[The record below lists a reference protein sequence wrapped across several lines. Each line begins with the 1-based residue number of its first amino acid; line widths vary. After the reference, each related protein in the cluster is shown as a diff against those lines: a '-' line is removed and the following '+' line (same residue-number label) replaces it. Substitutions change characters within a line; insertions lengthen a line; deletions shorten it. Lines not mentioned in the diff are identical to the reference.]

1 MVTEDPNRRLV
12 YQLEGVGLSLFVVSI
27 VGGVV
32 SLIVVCLRTLIRLRA
47 KTFSWDDG
55 LMLGGLVVYL
65 VDVALACMGAL
76 SGLGT
81 RNADLSSVMLVE
93 SMKYL
98 MIWMMLYV
106 AVLCT
111 IKTSICITTLRIA
124 TTMPKLRTAVYI
136 LMGLTVATFFTTFVG
151 ILLLCRPVE
160 ANWDTSIVLEGRG
173 ECSPVSSMLALSY
186 TSTVSTI
193 VTDLACAVLPAIILW
208 QTQMKLS
215 TKIMTA
221 IGFIAGSL
229 PALRQFFMHRRSPRP
244 TTLGQTD
251 ASHGLHPGSVGLVT
265 IGGSGVTSKSKI
277 RKGTN
282 YEDDEAGQGDWTRLD
297 EDSVSEKG
305 STAPVR
311 GIRKDM
317 TFEVS
322 SLPGQKNGRSKNG
335 PSSVRRLAV
344 GTEAWVGLREPNSRG
359 QYDNYLNTSLRV
371 HVPGISLEN
380 IALQIS
386 NTLVNIRFQH
396 PEVGC
401 SVTWA
406 TDQDPPFIF
415 NAGDQNL
422 ANSPFHH
429 PWGKE
434 IANLNEPVLDACKTN
449 VDALRE
455 DYDKARDD
463 FITELLRSAAI
474 SKAIKSQLGPQFTF
488 THLGHAAMVLALLRV
503 SPLAGDASD
512 ALFLSSPLPV
522 NGRRYLSGSN
532 ASIRY
537 GSCQAG
543 ASVEFAPLRSYAV
556 DESNPEAV
564 RMTLASLAHH
574 VRNSYQ
580 HWLTNEFQLVIDQ
593 VKSNFLAGFLASAPS
608 SFSPTSF
615 PAFVSDGI
623 VDNYIPGDV
632 FGSSDEKIYTVES
645 CNFHLTTYSSDVLV
659 RMDSFKGQT
668 SLSVCFNNGRLDKNL
683 AKAFLNAIVDFMMAF
698 AT

>member
-1 MVTEDPNRRLV
+1 
-12 YQLEGVGLSLFVVSI
+12 
-27 VGGVV
+27 
-32 SLIVVCLRTLIRLRA
+32 
-47 KTFSWDDG
+47 
-55 LMLGGLVVYL
+55 
-65 VDVALACMGAL
+65 
-76 SGLGT
+76 
-81 RNADLSSVMLVE
+81 
-93 SMKYL
+93 
-98 MIWMMLYV
+98 
-106 AVLCT
+106 
-111 IKTSICITTLRIA
+111 
-124 TTMPKLRTAVYI
+124 
-136 LMGLTVATFFTTFVG
+136 
-151 ILLLCRPVE
+151 
-160 ANWDTSIVLEGRG
+160 
-173 ECSPVSSMLALSY
+173 
-186 TSTVSTI
+186 
-193 VTDLACAVLPAIILW
+193 
-208 QTQMKLS
+208 
-215 TKIMTA
+215 
-221 IGFIAGSL
+221 
-229 PALRQFFMHRRSPRP
+229 
-244 TTLGQTD
+244 
-251 ASHGLHPGSVGLVT
+251 
-265 IGGSGVTSKSKI
+265 
-277 RKGTN
+277 
-282 YEDDEAGQGDWTRLD
+282 
-297 EDSVSEKG
+297 
-305 STAPVR
+305 
-311 GIRKDM
+311 
-317 TFEVS
+317 
-322 SLPGQKNGRSKNG
+322 G

-371 HVPGISLEN
+371 HVPGISLET

-386 NTLVNIRFQH
+386 NALVNIRFQH

-406 TDQDPPFIF
+406 TDQDPPFIVY
-415 NAGDQNL
+415 
-422 ANSPFHH
+422 NSPSSDEVALN
-429 PWGKE
+429 WGRGLVSS
-434 IANLNEPVLDACKTN
+434 IAADKTGLEVAAELSEARQERPEPLPPVKVYVVAQVPETGTPLENGAR
-449 VDALRE
+449 VDLLCAFNHIHWDSISSRIFVG
-455 DYDKARDD
+455 D
-463 FITELLRSAAI
+463 LLRGVGQHPSQANMVSVVTNSSETSWGLPVTNTTGTPRTRWRTFNTDESQAI

-503 SPLAGDASD
+503 SPLSGDASD

-645 CNFHLTTYSSDVLV
+645 RNFHLTTYSSDVLV

-668 SLSVCFNNGRLDKNL
+668 SLSVCFNNGRLDENL

>member
-1 MVTEDPNRRLV
+1 M
-12 YQLEGVGLSLFVVSI
+12 
-27 VGGVV
+27 
-32 SLIVVCLRTLIRLRA
+32 
-47 KTFSWDDG
+47 
-55 LMLGGLVVYL
+55 
-65 VDVALACMGAL
+65 
-76 SGLGT
+76 
-81 RNADLSSVMLVE
+81 
-93 SMKYL
+93 
-98 MIWMMLYV
+98 
-106 AVLCT
+106 
-111 IKTSICITTLRIA
+111 
-124 TTMPKLRTAVYI
+124 
-136 LMGLTVATFFTTFVG
+136 
-151 ILLLCRPVE
+151 
-160 ANWDTSIVLEGRG
+160 
-173 ECSPVSSMLALSY
+173 
-186 TSTVSTI
+186 
-193 VTDLACAVLPAIILW
+193 
-208 QTQMKLS
+208 
-215 TKIMTA
+215 
-221 IGFIAGSL
+221 SL
-229 PALRQFFMHRRSPRP
+229 PPLPRLESAKFRWYP
-244 TTLGQTD
+244 
-251 ASHGLHPGSVGLVT
+251 
-265 IGGSGVTSKSKI
+265 
-277 RKGTN
+277 
-282 YEDDEAGQGDWTRLD
+282 
-297 EDSVSEKG
+297 
-305 STAPVR
+305 
-311 GIRKDM
+311 
-317 TFEVS
+317 S
-322 SLPGQKNGRSKNG
+322 SDG

-371 HVPGISLEN
+371 HVPGISLET

-406 TDQDPPFIF
+406 TDQDPPFIVYNSPSSDEVALNWGRGLVSSIATDKTGLEVAAELSEARQERPEPLPPVKVYVVAQVPETGTPLENGARVDVLCAFNHIHWDSISSRIFVGDLLRGVGQQF

-449 VDALRE
+449 VDALGE

-463 FITELLRSAAI
+463 FITELLRSATSWGLPVTNTTGTPRTIWRTFNTDESQAI

-503 SPLAGDASD
+503 SPLPGDASD

-668 SLSVCFNNGRLDKNL
+668 SLSVCFNNGRLDENL

>member
-1 MVTEDPNRRLV
+1 
-12 YQLEGVGLSLFVVSI
+12 
-27 VGGVV
+27 
-32 SLIVVCLRTLIRLRA
+32 
-47 KTFSWDDG
+47 
-55 LMLGGLVVYL
+55 
-65 VDVALACMGAL
+65 
-76 SGLGT
+76 
-81 RNADLSSVMLVE
+81 
-93 SMKYL
+93 
-98 MIWMMLYV
+98 
-106 AVLCT
+106 
-111 IKTSICITTLRIA
+111 
-124 TTMPKLRTAVYI
+124 
-136 LMGLTVATFFTTFVG
+136 
-151 ILLLCRPVE
+151 
-160 ANWDTSIVLEGRG
+160 
-173 ECSPVSSMLALSY
+173 
-186 TSTVSTI
+186 
-193 VTDLACAVLPAIILW
+193 
-208 QTQMKLS
+208 
-215 TKIMTA
+215 
-221 IGFIAGSL
+221 
-229 PALRQFFMHRRSPRP
+229 
-244 TTLGQTD
+244 
-251 ASHGLHPGSVGLVT
+251 
-265 IGGSGVTSKSKI
+265 
-277 RKGTN
+277 
-282 YEDDEAGQGDWTRLD
+282 
-297 EDSVSEKG
+297 
-305 STAPVR
+305 
-311 GIRKDM
+311 
-317 TFEVS
+317 
-322 SLPGQKNGRSKNG
+322 G

-371 HVPGISLEN
+371 HVPGISLET

-386 NTLVNIRFQH
+386 NALVNIRFQH

-406 TDQDPPFIF
+406 TDQDPPFIVYNSPSSDEVALNWGRGLVSSIAADKTGLEVAAELSEARQERPEPLPPVKVYVVAQVPETGTPLENGARVDLLCAFNHIHWDSISSRIFVGDLLRGVGQQF

-449 VDALRE
+449 
-455 DYDKARDD
+455 
-463 FITELLRSAAI
+463 AI

-503 SPLAGDASD
+503 SPLSGDASD

-645 CNFHLTTYSSDVLV
+645 RNFHLTTYSSDVLV

-668 SLSVCFNNGRLDKNL
+668 SLSVCFNNGRLDENL